1 MAKPRIF
8 ISSTYYDLK
17 QTREDLADFVQ
28 SLGYEAVR
36 NEEGNIPYGKER
48 KLEDYCYKEVQNVD
62 IFISILGGRFGTESQ
77 NSKYSISNEEL
88 RTALRLN
95 KQVYICIE
103 KNVHSEYETYAL
115 NKENNNIHY
124 RYVENPKIY
133 QFIGEL
139 KGLTSNNNIMA
150 FDTSA
155 DIKAYLKEQFAGLFH
170 SFLTEQVKAKE
181 IDLAVRLENTSKT
194 LEHLVDYLKETN
206 EDKEDGIS
214 KLLKT
219 NHPFVNHLEE
229 ALNLNFNFWV
239 DNLDELKNM
248 LSSMGW
254 QYAENDNN
262 DTSIQNYLWTLPEN
276 FPWESAKELRVSK
289 ELFDEDG
296 NLKDVKTSEWLSNYI
311 TLDDKSEESST
322 VPTLNIVSKE
332 SDDLPF

>member
-17 QTREDLADFVQ
+17 QTREDVADFVQ
-28 SLGYEAVR
+28 NLGYEAVR
-36 NEEGNIPYGKER
+36 NEEGNIPYGKDR
-48 KLEDYCYKEVQNVD
+48 RLEDYCYKEVQNVD
-62 IFISILGGRFGTESQ
+62 IFISIIGGRFGTESQ

-88 RTALRLN
+88 RTALYLN

-103 KNVHSEYETYAL
+103 KNVYSEYETYAL
-115 NKENNNIHY
+115 NKENSNIHY
-124 RYVENPKIY
+124 KYVDNPKIY

-139 KGLTSNNNIMA
+139 KGLASNNNIMA

-155 DIKAYLKEQFAGLFH
+155 DIKTYIKEQFAGLFR
-170 SFLTEQVKAKE
+170 SFLAEQAKAKE

-194 LEHLVDYLKETN
+194 LERLVDYLKESN
-206 EDKEDGIS
+206 KDKGEGIT

-229 ALNLNFNFWV
+229 ALNINFNFWIE
-239 DNLDELKNM
+239 NLDELKNL
-248 LSSMGW
+248 LSTMGW

-262 DTSIQNYLWTLPEN
+262 DASAQSYLWTLPEN
-276 FPWESAKELRVSK
+276 SPWKNTKELRISK
-289 ELFDEDG
+289 ELFDDNG
-296 NLKDVKTSEWLSNYI
+296 GLRDVKASEWKTNYI
-311 TLDDKSEESST
+311 KVDDKNEESST
-322 VPTLNIVSKE
+322 TPTSNTFSDT